1 MNSSHRILM
10 ILLSLIGF
18 ITMVFL
24 YMGHFHYTFLLKT
37 IVAEEQRISSKI
49 YTNTFNQ
56 ITKHY
61 DSIAN
66 NILLN
71 QEIIDAFERG
81 DRKKLYS
88 LTKPIYEELL
98 IENPYLYIMHFHTK
112 DSRSFLRLHKP
123 NKYGDDLS
131 SFRHIINNVNRLK
144 IKQTGM
150 EVGRYGISYR
160 TALPV
165 FNKNGEH
172 MGSFELGIDIN
183 YIFKLFNE
191 AYGFDSILLLKKNI
205 FQTIYENNKE
215 LNNRQFSDEYF
226 LVTPDADLLDD
237 NSSTTL
243 EHLNASILE
252 SKYSLIENESRSNL
266 VFVVTKLNS
275 VIDEE
280 IGEILFIKN
289 LNFYTDQAKIIRNI
303 TIALGL
309 SLIILSFYFL
319 RRIFKDFTSTLYAYQ
334 NKIEIK
340 NRSLSKLINIDHLT
354 KVNNRKSIE
363 TILRK
368 EFNRAKRYKH
378 PLSLILLDIDDFKK
392 INDNHGHNMGDKV
405 LKEFA
410 KIVSSTVRESDFIGR
425 WGGEEF
431 ILVATE
437 TDLKDATHL
446 AEKIRKE
453 VSKFSFSSLEKV
465 SCSIGIAQLKDQENA
480 DIFVNQADLAMYD
493 AKNSGKDRITL
504 YQG

>member
-37 IVAEEQRISSKI
+37 IVAEEQKISSKI
-49 YTNTFNQ
+49 YSNTFGQ

-61 DSIAN
+61 DAIAN

-71 QEIIDAFERG
+71 QEIIDAFEKS

-98 IENPYLYIMHFHTK
+98 TDNPYLYIMHFHTK
-112 DSRSFLRLHKP
+112 DSKSFLRLHKP
-123 NKYGDDLS
+123 EKYGDDLS
-131 SFRHIINNVNRLK
+131 GFRHIINNVNRQK
-144 IKQTGM
+144 VKQQGM

-172 MGSFELGIDIN
+172 IGSFELGIDIN

-191 AYGFDSILLLKKNI
+191 AYGFDSVLLLKKDV
-205 FQTIYENNKE
+205 FETIYENNKE
-215 LNNRQFSDEYF
+215 LNNLQFSDEYT
-226 LVTPDADLLDD
+226 LVTPNAELLDTD
-237 NSSTTL
+237 ASETL
-243 EHLNASILE
+243 RHLTPSILS
-252 SKYSLIENESRSNL
+252 SKYSLIEYDDTTNL
-266 VFVVTKLNS
+266 VFVVTKLKS
-275 VIDEE
+275 AIDKE

-303 TIALGL
+303 TIGLGVALV
-309 SLIILSFYFL
+309 ILSFYFL
-319 RRIFKDFTSTLYAYQ
+319 RRIFKDFTNTLYTYQ

-340 NRSLSKLINIDHLT
+340 NRSLSKLINTDHLT

-368 EFNRAKRYKH
+368 EFNRAKRYAH
-378 PLSLILLDIDDFKK
+378 PLSLIILDIDDFKK

-410 KIVSSTVRESDFIGR
+410 KIVSSAIRESDHLGR

-437 TDLKDATHL
+437 TNLDNAILL

-453 VSKFSFSSLEKV
+453 VSEFSFSCSCKV
-465 SCSIGIAQLKDQENA
+465 SCSIGVAQLEDQNNA
-480 DIFVNQADLAMYD
+480 DVFVNHADLAMYE
-493 AKNSGKDRITL
+493 AKKNGKDKVFV
-504 YQG
+504 YAA